1 MPFIVAVDIGGTF
14 TDFLGY
20 DSDTGRLLSSKSP
33 TTPAGL
39 EQGIH
44 DCIEKA
50 GVSVN
55 AIDAFVH
62 GSTVAINTVLERKGA
77 RTALVVTKGTR
88 DVYKIGRGNRPDA
101 YDIWFKRPEPLV
113 PRHLTFEVEERLL
126 ATGEVHTPLNT
137 LQAEMIATQVTDSGV
152 EAVAVC
158 FLHAWNNPAHESRMA
173 HLLSEVLTSK
183 TYRSISHEI
192 LREYGEYE
200 RISTTVLNSYIGP
213 KVSAYLEGLER
224 MLRNEGFAGRLSV
237 MQSNGGVMSVPVARR
252 LPVAMLESGPV
263 GGFIAAARTGAALGY
278 TNVIGF
284 DMGGTTAKANLARD
298 GEPQMS
304 HGYHI
309 GGYAYGQP
317 MMLPVV
323 DTVEVGSG
331 GGSIAKVD
339 HTGSLK
345 VGPVSAGA
353 DPGPACYGK
362 GGTEPTVT
370 DANLLLGRLD
380 PAYFLGGEMPL
391 DVQAAREAVNRCV
404 AHPLGL
410 SETEAARVI
419 VKIAVMNM
427 SLAVRQVS
435 VERGYDPRDFVMV
448 GFGGAGPLH
457 AAEVARSLHIPLLVI
472 PNFPGQF
479 SASGMLLAES
489 RHDFVQTYYRPLD
502 RTDFGE
508 LGRIAA
514 GMETLARER
523 MGGADGSAAIRMRH
537 TLEVRYTGQ
546 DFSLPISVD
555 PACYAAD
562 YAATVRNAFH
572 QLHEARFGYHDA
584 DLALEIVNA
593 HLTAVA
599 RPALDALPAPSVG
612 QVSDLLVQAGSLR
625 HRPVVFEGDAM
636 DCPVYRRESLA
647 SGERIDGPAIIQE
660 YASTTALFPQDHA
673 EVTASGELLVHVG
686 GHE

>member
-1 MPFIVAVDIGGTF
+1 LPLIIAVDIGGTF

-20 DSDTGRLLSSKSP
+20 DSATGQLLSSKSP
-33 TTPAGL
+33 TTPAAL
-39 EQGIH
+39 EQGIR
-44 DCIEKA
+44 DCLDKA
-50 GVSVN
+50 GVRVN

-77 RTALVVTKGTR
+77 STALIVTKGTR

-126 ATGEVHTPLNT
+126 ASGEVHTPLNA
-137 LQAEMIATQVTDSGV
+137 LQAETVAKQVTASGV

-158 FLHAWNNPAHESRMA
+158 FLHSWNNPTHESRMA
-173 HLLSEVLTSK
+173 QLLDSRI
-183 TYRSISHEI
+183 YRSISHEI
-192 LREYGEYE
+192 LRQYGEYE

-213 KVSAYLEGLER
+213 KVNGYLEGLER
-224 MLRNEGFAGRLSV
+224 TLEKEGFAGRLWI
-237 MQSNGGVMSVPVARR
+237 MQSNGGVMSPPVARR

-284 DMGGTTAKANLARD
+284 DMGGTTAKANLARG

-309 GGYAYGQP
+309 GGYAAGQP

-331 GGSIAKVD
+331 GGSIARVD

-362 GGTEPTVT
+362 GGTQPTVT

-380 PAYFLGGEMPL
+380 PAQFLGGEMPL
-391 DVQAAREAVNRCV
+391 DVPAARDAINRCV
-404 AHPLGL
+404 AQPLGL
-410 SETEAARVI
+410 SETEAARAI

-472 PNFPGQF
+472 PNFPAQF
-479 SASGMLLAES
+479 SASGMLMAEP
-489 RHDFVQTYYRPLD
+489 RHDFVRTYYRPLD
-502 RTDFGE
+502 QTDFSE
-508 LGRIAA
+508 LRRIAA
-514 GMETLARER
+514 GMEAMARDR
-523 MGGADGSAAIRMRH
+523 MGDVDIRMNH
-537 TLEVRYTGQ
+537 SLEVRYTGQ
-546 DFSLPISVD
+546 DFALPIIVD
-555 PACYAAD
+555 PARYEEN

-572 QLHEARFGYHDA
+572 QVHQTRFGYHDA
-584 DLALEIVNA
+584 GLALEIVNA
-593 HLTAVA
+593 HLAAMAPRTV
-599 RPALDALPAPSVG
+599 DVLPAPPRREGPGLVG
-612 QVSDLLVQAGSLR
+612 RRAVM
-625 HRPVVFEGDAM
+625 FDADAI
-636 DCPVYRRESLA
+636 DCPVYQRESLA
-647 SGERIDGPAIIQE
+647 PGELIDGPAIIQE
-660 YASTTALFPQDHA
+660 YASTTALFPQDRA
-673 EVTASGELLVHVG
+673 EVAASGELLIHVG
-686 GHE
+686 GAIESGTRF

>member
-1 MPFIVAVDIGGTF
+1 LPLIGAVDIGGTF

-20 DSDTGRLLSSKSP
+20 DSATGRLLSSKSP
-33 TTPAGL
+33 TTPARL
-39 EQGIH
+39 EQGIRE
-44 DCIEKA
+44 CLEKA

-77 RTALVVTKGTR
+77 RTALIVTKGTR

-126 ATGEVHTPLNT
+126 ATGEVHTPLNVP
-137 LQAEMIATQVTDSGV
+137 QAETIARQVNDSGV

-158 FLHAWNNPAHESRMA
+158 FLHSWNNPAHESRMA
-173 HLLSEVLTSK
+173 QLLNSK

-213 KVSAYLEGLER
+213 RVSAYLEGLER
-224 MLRNEGFAGRLSV
+224 MLHEEGFAGSLWI
-237 MQSNGGVMSVPVARR
+237 MQSNGGVMSPPVARR

-263 GGFIAAARTGAALGY
+263 GGFIAAARTGASLGY

-309 GGYAYGQP
+309 GGYAFGQP

-331 GGSIAKVD
+331 GGSIARVD
-339 HTGSLK
+339 HTGQLK

-362 GGTEPTVT
+362 GGTEATAT

-380 PAYFLGGEMPL
+380 PAQFLGGEIPL
-391 DVQAAREAVNRCV
+391 DVGAAREAIRRSV
-404 AHPLGL
+404 AQPLGL
-410 SETEAARVI
+410 SETEAARAI

-435 VERGYDPRDFVMV
+435 VERGYDPRDFVMIA
-448 GFGGAGPLH
+448 FGGAGPLH
-457 AAEVARSLHIPLLVI
+457 AAEVARSLHIPLVVV
-472 PNFPGQF
+472 PNFPAQF
-479 SASGMLLAES
+479 SA
-489 RHDFVQTYYRPLD
+489 
-502 RTDFGE
+502 
-508 LGRIAA
+508 A
-514 GMETLARER
+514 GMR
-523 MGGADGSAAIRMRH
+523 
-537 TLEVRYTGQ
+537 
-546 DFSLPISVD
+546 P
-555 PACYAAD
+555 
-562 YAATVRNAFH
+562 
-572 QLHEARFGYHDA
+572 
-584 DLALEIVNA
+584 NA
-593 HLTAVA
+593 HKMRVT
-599 RPALDALPAPSVG
+599 RRHNPTDA
-612 QVSDLLVQAGSLR
+612 
-625 HRPVVFEGDAM
+625 
-636 DCPVYRRESLA
+636 RRESKYPRTVSLA
-647 SGERIDGPAIIQE
+647 LPEPAE
-660 YASTTALFPQDHA
+660 
-673 EVTASGELLVHVG
+673 
-686 GHE
+686 

>member
-1 MPFIVAVDIGGTF
+1 MPLIGAVDIGGTF

-20 DSDTGRLLSSKSP
+20 DSATGRLLSSKSP
-33 TTPAGL
+33 TTPARL
-39 EQGIH
+39 EQGIRE
-44 DCIEKA
+44 CLEKA

-77 RTALVVTKGTR
+77 RTALIVTKGTR

-126 ATGEVHTPLNT
+126 ATGEVHTPLNVP
-137 LQAEMIATQVTDSGV
+137 QAETIAGQVNDSGV

-158 FLHAWNNPAHESRMA
+158 FLHSWNNPAHESRMA
-173 HLLSEVLTSK
+173 QLLNSK

-213 KVSAYLEGLER
+213 RVSAYLEGLER
-224 MLRNEGFAGRLSV
+224 MLHEEGFAGSLWI
-237 MQSNGGVMSVPVARR
+237 MQSNGGVMSPPVARR

-263 GGFIAAARTGAALGY
+263 GGFIAAARTGVALGY
-278 TNVIGF
+278 SNVIGF

-309 GGYAYGQP
+309 GGYAFGQP

-331 GGSIAKVD
+331 GGSIARVD
-339 HTGSLK
+339 HTGQLK

-362 GGTEPTVT
+362 GGTEATVT

-380 PAYFLGGEMPL
+380 PAQFLGGEIPL
-391 DVQAAREAVNRCV
+391 DVGAAREAIRRSV
-404 AHPLGL
+404 AQPLGL
-410 SETEAARVI
+410 SETEAARAI

-435 VERGYDPRDFVMV
+435 VERGYDPRDFVMIA
-448 GFGGAGPLH
+448 FGGAGPLH
-457 AAEVARSLHIPLLVI
+457 AAEVARSLHIPLVVV
-472 PNFPGQF
+472 PNFPAQF
-479 SASGMLLAES
+479 SAAGMLVAEP
-489 RHDFVQTYYRPLD
+489 RHDFVRTYYRALD
-502 RTDFGE
+502 GTDFRE

-514 GMETLARER
+514 EMEMLARDR
-523 MGGADGSAAIRMRH
+523 LGDVDVRIRH
-537 TLEVRYTGQ
+537 SLEVRYMGQ
-546 DFSLPISVD
+546 DFSLPIAVD
-555 PACYAAD
+555 PTRYAED
-562 YAATVRNAFH
+562 YRATVRNAFH
-572 QLHEARFGYHDA
+572 QLHQSRFGYHDA

-593 HLTAVA
+593 HLVA
-599 RPALDALPAPSVG
+599 IAPRTVDVLPAPSQREGPALVG
-612 QVSDLLVQAGSLR
+612 KRAVIFDGE
-625 HRPVVFEGDAM
+625 PM

-647 SGERIDGPAIIQE
+647 SGEQIEGPAIIQE
-660 YASTTALFPQDHA
+660 YASTTALFAEDRA
-673 EVTASGELLVHVG
+673 EVTASGELLIHVG
-686 GHE
+686 GSFSAN

>member
-1 MPFIVAVDIGGTF
+1 MPLIGAVDIGGTF

-20 DSDTGRLLSSKSP
+20 DSATGRLLSSKSP
-33 TTPAGL
+33 TTPARL
-39 EQGIH
+39 EQGIRE
-44 DCIEKA
+44 CLEKA

-62 GSTVAINTVLERKGA
+62 GSTIAINTVLERKGA
-77 RTALVVTKGTR
+77 RTALIVTKGTR

-126 ATGEVHTPLNT
+126 ATGEVHTPLNVP
-137 LQAEMIATQVTDSGV
+137 QAETIAGQVNDSGV

-158 FLHAWNNPAHESRMA
+158 FLHSWNNPAHESRMA
-173 HLLSEVLTSK
+173 QLLNSK

-213 KVSAYLEGLER
+213 RVSAYLEGLER
-224 MLRNEGFAGRLSV
+224 MLHEEGFAGSLWI
-237 MQSNGGVMSVPVARR
+237 MQSNGGVMSPPVARR

-263 GGFIAAARTGAALGY
+263 GGFIAAARTGASLGY

-309 GGYAYGQP
+309 GGYAFGQP

-331 GGSIAKVD
+331 GGSIARVD
-339 HTGSLK
+339 HTGQLK

-362 GGTEPTVT
+362 GGTEATVT

-380 PAYFLGGEMPL
+380 PAQFLGGEIPL
-391 DVQAAREAVNRCV
+391 DVGAAREAIRRSV
-404 AHPLGL
+404 AQPLGL
-410 SETEAARVI
+410 SETEAARAI

-435 VERGYDPRDFVMV
+435 VERGYDPRDFVMIA
-448 GFGGAGPLH
+448 FGGAGPLH
-457 AAEVARSLHIPLLVI
+457 AAEVARSLHIPLVVV
-472 PNFPGQF
+472 PNFPAQF
-479 SASGMLLAES
+479 SAAGMLVAEP
-489 RHDFVQTYYRPLD
+489 RHDFVRTYYRALD
-502 RTDFGE
+502 GTDFRE

-514 GMETLARER
+514 EMEMLARDR
-523 MGGADGSAAIRMRH
+523 LGDVDVRIRH
-537 TLEVRYTGQ
+537 SLEVRYMGQ
-546 DFSLPISVD
+546 DFSLPIAVD
-555 PACYAAD
+555 PTRYAED
-562 YAATVRNAFH
+562 YRATVRNAFH
-572 QLHEARFGYHDA
+572 QLHQSRFGYHDA

-593 HLTAVA
+593 HLVA
-599 RPALDALPAPSVG
+599 IAPRTVDVLPAPSQREGPALVG
-612 QVSDLLVQAGSLR
+612 KRAVIFDGE
-625 HRPVVFEGDAM
+625 PM

-647 SGERIDGPAIIQE
+647 SGEQIEGPAIIQE
-660 YASTTALFPQDHA
+660 YASTTALFAEDRA
-673 EVTASGELLVHVG
+673 EVTASGELLIHVG
-686 GHE
+686 GSFSAN